1 MIKESYKESE
11 ISKEVIIQILDS
23 YFESK
28 KNQANKESSR
38 LFQEIFIE
46 YLQSISG
53 KGSPVAFANKVRISK
68 IILDDLGIKKLCD
81 INYDLVSI
89 FLNSLTS
96 REYKKNGKDSLYS
109 QAYINKI
116 FLVTRSAIQYME
128 NRDLISEPFSHKLE
142 KPISRKYQE
151 KIQKALTPEEI
162 KMLIDAMEQK
172 PMLQALIT
180 VLAYTGIRPGE
191 AYALKIT
198 DFDFEKRTV
207 KIDRALSVDIK
218 TDIKHQYSH
227 SSRPVIKSLKNE
239 IGSHRECAHRVLT
252 VGENVIRAILSL
264 RDSETESIKELK
276 RIKGTSDYI
285 FTAPTDGEL
294 KRPDYYINEYR
305 RQLKSKNINGN
316 YNFYRFR
323 HTYCT
328 MLFRDLKLN
337 PKTVQ
342 YLMGDN
348 SLDMVIRV
356 YHSVNKN
363 DLISASADFSKI
375 MDTLLK

>member
-46 YLQSISG
+46 YLQSIAG

>member
-1 MIKESYKESE
+1 
-11 ISKEVIIQILDS
+11 
-23 YFESK
+23 
-28 KNQANKESSR
+28 
-38 LFQEIFIE
+38 
-46 YLQSISG
+46 
-53 KGSPVAFANKVRISK
+53 
-68 IILDDLGIKKLCD
+68 
-81 INYDLVSI
+81 
-89 FLNSLTS
+89 
-96 REYKKNGKDSLYS
+96 
-109 QAYINKI
+109 
-116 FLVTRSAIQYME
+116 
-128 NRDLISEPFSHKLE
+128 
-142 KPISRKYQE
+142 
-151 KIQKALTPEEI
+151 
-162 KMLIDAMEQK
+162 
-172 PMLQALIT
+172 MLQALVT

-227 SSRPVIKSLKNE
+227 SSRPIIKSLKNE

-316 YNFYRFR
+316 YNF
-323 HTYCT
+323 
-328 MLFRDLKLN
+328 
-337 PKTVQ
+337 
-342 YLMGDN
+342 
-348 SLDMVIRV
+348 
-356 YHSVNKN
+356 
-363 DLISASADFSKI
+363 
-375 MDTLLK
+375 